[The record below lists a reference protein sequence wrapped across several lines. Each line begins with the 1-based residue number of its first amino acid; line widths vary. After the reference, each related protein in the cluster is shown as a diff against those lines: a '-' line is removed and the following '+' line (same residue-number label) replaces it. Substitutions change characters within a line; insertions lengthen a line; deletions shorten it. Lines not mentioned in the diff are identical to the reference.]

1 MSSDGSTGDA
11 TATEGSPFQIS
22 ETDFELLELAVITLA
37 AVGYETT
44 IEGTGK
50 SQMLFAENGLSAIA
64 VGASTTVE
72 GLLEMEAVLSGQ
84 LIARIE
90 TRRIPDRR
98 RDGYVVLLTAQP
110 AESQQSEALFGMT
123 YNLRHVRR
131 VVRASVEPT
140 TAGVARAL
148 RPVLPLLSRPNTQLI
163 LDPLDSLKRRLI
175 EDGLDPQIVARA
187 IALFRSG
194 AHRGTPDVS
203 EDDDYDE

>member
-1 MSSDGSTGDA
+1 
-11 TATEGSPFQIS
+11 
-22 ETDFELLELAVITLA
+22 
-37 AVGYETT
+37 
-44 IEGTGK
+44 
-50 SQMLFAENGLSAIA
+50 MLFAENDLTAIA

-72 GLLEMEAVLSGQ
+72 GLLELEAVLSGR

-131 VVRASVEPT
+131 VVRVGVEPT

-163 LDPLDSLKRRLI
+163 LDPLDSLERRLN
-175 EDGLDPQIVARA
+175 EDGLDPHNVARA
-187 IALFRSG
+187 VALFRSG
-194 AHRGTPDVS
+194 AYRGTPDVS
-203 EDDDYDE
+203 EDEDDDE